1 MTSVTRAW
9 LCFIGL
15 HAVGAACGGDSAASD
30 QVQEGACQVATA
42 DPSAAPDSL
51 STYTCKA
58 DFDAMA
64 SAPLD
69 TSLPG
74 AQSAK
79 VVLDQADNDAL
90 YFQNSQRF
98 QIHYAFASTHLS
110 GNGKPIITS
119 LADFNQTEYFSPDRR
134 FLLGAI
140 TYYSGPDVWAL
151 EIAPYDTASAAQI
164 QSLFDRVRKASYFGP
179 RLVFHPTSE
188 AVMAEAKKLP
198 SSVPL
203 KSTDDLYAAI
213 DYQPLN
219 LATAVGL
226 LHFVKAAE
234 LTSTYLSYRDIVVLD
249 YVPNDISVVQ
259 GIVTQ
264 EFQTPLSHL
273 NVLSQ
278 NRKTPNMGLRN
289 AMSNAE
295 LRALDGQWVELT
307 VGALSW
313 SIKQITSAEADA
325 YWETHKPKAVTLPV
339 ADLTSK
345 DLVNIEDVTP
355 EGTMPLRDALKKA
368 VLTYGGKAAHY
379 SILAKTPGVPLR
391 KAFAVPAYYY
401 AQFMQQNGFYT
412 RLDALMA
419 DDTFKNTP
427 SVRDAKLAEFRADMG
442 KAPIDAAFQAV
453 LKAKIDAEYPG
464 VSVRFRSSTNSEDL
478 DGFPCAGCYE
488 SHTGDAGDW
497 NDMLDA
503 IRDTWASAFL
513 FRTFEE
519 RSYYSIDHKSVVMA
533 LLVHQNFP
541 AETANGVAL
550 TANPYDSEG
559 LQPGFYVNVQAGG
572 DAEVVHPPPGV
583 SSDQFI
589 YQFSQPGQPIIYI
602 SHSNIIQS
610 GATVLTR
617 AQVYSLGS
625 ALDLIHQRFSP
636 AYGPAAGNTGW
647 YAMDVEF
654 KFEGDTA
661 ETAKL
666 YIKQARSNPGRGQ

>member
-1 MTSVTRAW
+1 MTKTW
-9 LCFIGL
+9 ILLTGL
-15 HAVGAACGGDSAASD
+15 LIAAGAACGSSSSD
-30 QVQEGACQVATA
+30 DADQIKEGACQIAG
-42 DPSAAPDSL
+42 SSSAPDYL
-51 STYTCKA
+51 QTYTCRQ
-58 DFDAMA
+58 DFDALA

-79 VVLDQADNDAL
+79 IVFDQTDGAI
-90 YFQNSQRF
+90 YFQNSKKY
-98 QIHYAFASTHLS
+98 QIHYEFASTHLS
-110 GNGKPIITS
+110 GNGRPVVTS
-119 LADFNQTEYFSPDRR
+119 LADFNQTQYYSPDRR

-140 TYYSGPDVWAL
+140 TYYSGPAVWAL
-151 EIAPYDTASAAQI
+151 EIAPYDTASATQI
-164 QSLFDRVRKASYFGP
+164 ALLFERVRKASYFGP
-179 RLVFHPTSE
+179 KLAFHPTSE

-198 SSVPL
+198 ATVPI

-219 LATAVGL
+219 LATAVGK

-259 GIVTQ
+259 GIITQ
-264 EFQTPLSHL
+264 EFQTPLSHI

-289 AMSNAE
+289 AMSNPE
-295 LRALDGQWVELT
+295 LRALEGQWVELT
-307 VGALSW
+307 AGALTW
-313 SIKQITSAEADA
+313 SVKQLSSTEADA
-325 YWETHKPKAVTLPV
+325 YWEAHKPVPVVLPV
-339 ADLTSK
+339 ADLTVK
-345 DLVNIEDVTP
+345 ELLNIEEVTK
-355 EGTMPLRDALKKA
+355 EGAGTLRDALKTA
-368 VLTYGGKAAHY
+368 VLSFGGKAAHY
-379 SILAKTPGVPLR
+379 SILAKTPGIPLR
-391 KAFAVPAYYY
+391 KAFGIPAYYY

-412 RLDALMA
+412 RLDALIA
-419 DDTFKNTP
+419 DSSFKSTP
-427 SVRDAKLAEFRADMG
+427 SVRDAKLAELRADMG
-442 KAPIDAAFQAV
+442 KAPVDATFQSL
-453 LKAKIDAEYPG
+453 LKAKIQADYPG
-464 VSVRFRSSTNSEDL
+464 VSIRFRSSTNSEDL

-488 SHTGDAGDW
+488 SHTGDVGDW
-497 NDMLDA
+497 DDMLDA
-503 IRDTWASAFL
+503 IRDTWASTFL

-533 LLVHQNFP
+533 LLVHANFP
-541 AETANGVAL
+541 DESANGVAL
-550 TANPYDSEG
+550 TANPYDSAG

-602 SHSNIIQS
+602 SRSNIVEAGQ
-610 GATVLTR
+610 TVLTR

-625 ALDLIHQRFSP
+625 ALDLIHQRFSS
-636 AYGPAAGNTGW
+636 AYGTAAGNNGW

-654 KFEGDTA
+654 KFEAASGASRD
-661 ETAKL
+661 TAKL
-666 YIKQARSNPGRGQ
+666 YIKQARSNPGRGN